1 MGMKWV
7 LLIAVLMSDGK
18 EIEMQSEYGSPEA
31 CAERAD
37 AFVEYLAGV
46 YEDAEIE
53 AVCVREAAA

>member
-1 MGMKWV
+1 MKWV

-18 EIEMQSEYGSPEA
+18 EIEMQSEYGSPEV

-46 YEDAEIE
+46 YEGADIVAQ
-53 AVCVREAAA
+53 CVREVEA